1 MDTVTVIAIIT
12 VFLMVSPFIAGSLKS
27 PISVIEILLGV
38 AAANAGLIDHNK
50 ILEVMGE
57 VGFLYLMFLAGSE
70 VDLREIFNLKKSVF
84 KKALTYFFIM
94 YALSL
99 SAMLYLKLSPVY
111 VVALPVLSVGMLMPL
126 IKEYGKNDKWIQDAL
141 VIGVFGELMSI
152 VAFVI
157 LNGYLK
163 LGFGFELYKTL
174 AILVIFLTLTA
185 LFFHLIKIIFW
196 WFPELKLKI
205 MPVIDSKDQDIRFS
219 IAIFFIMISIMLH
232 LDLELVLGTFL
243 AGVFISTFFE
253 HKVDLP
259 EKLSAFGFGFLIPIF
274 FIHIGTTL
282 DLSMMMHKEVI
293 MKILAITF
301 FMLFMRISA
310 AFIVYLKEFGF
321 KNTLLFSL
329 SHSMPL
335 TFLIAIAS
343 IGHQTNAITETD
355 YYAFIASAALEAL
368 LFMLVIKGLRNYF
381 QKREPG
387 LSRIKQ

>member
-1 MDTVTVIAIIT
+1 MDNIAVIAIIT
-12 VFLMVSPFIAGSLKS
+12 VFLMLSPFIANSFKS
-27 PISVIEILLGV
+27 PISVVEILLGL
-38 AAANAGLIDHNK
+38 AAANMGLIHHNK

-70 VDLREIFNLKKSVF
+70 VDLRQIFSLKRTVF

-99 SAMLYLKLSPVY
+99 SAMLYLDLSPVY

-141 VIGVFGELMSI
+141 VIGIFGELISI
-152 VAFVI
+152 VAFVV

-163 LGFGFELYKTL
+163 FGFGFELYKTL
-174 AILVIFLTLTA
+174 GILILFLTISA
-185 LFFHLIKIIFW
+185 LFFKLIKIIFW

-219 IAIFFIMISIMLH
+219 IAIFFIMISIMIH

-282 DLSMMMHKEVI
+282 DLSEMMNEAVA

-301 FMLFMRISA
+301 FMLFMRIVA
-310 AFIVYLKEFGF
+310 AFLVYFKEFGF
-321 KNTLLFSL
+321 KNTLLFSF

-343 IGHQTNAITETD
+343 IGYQTQAISDTD

-368 LFMLVIKGLRNYF
+368 LFMLIIKGLKNYF
-381 QKREPG
+381 QNRETA
-387 LSRIKQ
+387 LRRIK